1 MNSLIDVKD
10 MSVEQL
16 KKLLSELRE
25 ARKKGYIIS
34 PKVKQRDINPF
45 AGLDPNVA
53 EQVLEELM
61 KRKKVND

>member
-10 MSVEQL
+10 MSIEQL
-16 KKLLSELRE
+16 KKLLGELRE

-45 AGLDPNVA
+45 VGLDPNVA

-61 KRKKVND
+61 KRKKAND